1 VAELL
6 DIETFVVPADIVEP
20 SLEAIANAGE
30 DGAELFVAWGGV
42 AIDAKTFE
50 FRSATV
56 PRQRSLRT
64 DDGLMVVIEGDALFQ
79 LNRELHRRGLTLA
92 GQIHGHPTDA
102 YHSGLDDAW
111 AITTLP
117 GSISVVVPDF
127 ARHGRA
133 ALVDS
138 EIFRLDRD
146 EAWKP
151 FRPEGVAF
159 L

>member
-1 VAELL
+1 LTQLL
-6 DIETFVVPADIVEP
+6 DIDTFVVPADILDP
-20 SLEAIANAGE
+20 SLEAIARAGK
-30 DGAELFVAWGGV
+30 DGSELFVAWGGV
-42 AIDAKTFE
+42 AVDATTFE

-79 LNRELHRRGLTLA
+79 LNRELHQRGLTLA

-111 AITTLP
+111 AIATLP

-127 ARHGRA
+127 ARRGRA
-133 ALVDS
+133 ALPES
-138 EIFRLDRD
+138 EIFRLEKDD
-146 EAWKP
+146 HWKP
-151 FRPEGVAF
+151 FQPESVLF
-159 L
+159 P